1 MNEFFIKAN
10 HKLYV
15 PGQEKNQSQQGNS
28 RKIWEDSY
36 VFRTINISKLLGEG
50 LMGEA
55 FGDLFL
61 VGDNED
67 DVSLKKRDERIEIS
81 CPMFLRP
88 IMKQILSVGKSI
100 KIIRYLETNELLYS
114 KNKQEE
120 AIQIENINFQ

>member
-1 MNEFFIKAN
+1 
-10 HKLYV
+10 
-15 PGQEKNQSQQGNS
+15 
-28 RKIWEDSY
+28 
-36 VFRTINISKLLGEG
+36 
-50 LMGEA
+50 MGEA

>member
-15 PGQEKNQSQQGNS
+15 PGQENSNSQQNS
-28 RKIWEDSY
+28 RKIWEESY

-50 LMGEA
+50 LLGEA

-61 VGDNED
+61 VGDADEE
-67 DVSLKKRDERIEIS
+67 VKARREERIEIS

-100 KIIRYLETNELLYS
+100 KIIRYLEANELLNS
-114 KNKQEE
+114 KNKDYNG
-120 AIQIENINFQ
+120 I